1 MRGSSKLPSTDLEEN
16 SMTFVVPK
24 LAELSQRARLIIA
37 NATEGATVDLWP
49 NLFPILAKIL
59 GLLGKEWYLRVAFL
73 YRQLFASTADEV
85 WLARHGFELGITRIP
100 AKVATGYVTVD
111 VPSGTVVPYGVT
123 YRRADGAL
131 FRTRTSAIGTG
142 SATSM
147 EFEAIE
153 AGALGN
159 TDAGQTLTLV
169 DTGLITG
176 LGETATVSSGG
187 LGGGADAEAIETLR
201 QRILDRKRNPP
212 QGGSA
217 TDWIRWTKE
226 SSGAIAR
233 VFVDS
238 FIGDSREVWI
248 SFLRSDRTNGIPTPA
263 DVAAVQAYVE
273 DPIRRPVTAR
283 VSVVAP
289 DPQPVNITIAG
300 LSPDTPAIRAAIAA
314 ELAAMFA
321 DRVAP
326 ATPSQSFTLWRAWIS
341 EAISR
346 ATGETK
352 HTLAAPASDL
362 TYTTGG
368 AMPVLGTISYT

>member
-1 MRGSSKLPSTDLEEN
+1 
-16 SMTFVVPK
+16 MTFAVPK
-24 LAELSQRARLIIA
+24 IAELSQRARRIISE
-37 NATEGATVDLWP
+37 ATQGSTIDLWP
-49 NLFPILAKIL
+49 NLFPVLAKIL
-59 GLLGKEWYLRVAFL
+59 GLLAKEWHLRLAFL
-73 YRQLFASTADEV
+73 YKQLFASTADEV
-85 WLARHGFELGITRIP
+85 WLVRHGFELGITRIP

-111 VPSGTVVPYGVT
+111 CPSGTVVPYGMT
-123 YRRADGAL
+123 YRRTDGAL
-131 FRTRTSAIGTG
+131 FRTRASAIGTG
-142 SATSM
+142 PATSM
-147 EFEAIE
+147 EFEAVD
-153 AGALGN
+153 AGTLGN
-159 TDAGQTLTLV
+159 TDAGQTLILV
-169 DTGLITG
+169 DTGLVTG
-176 LGETATVSSGG
+176 LGEVATVSAGG
-187 LGGGADAEAIETLR
+187 LGGGADVEAVETLR

-217 TDWIRWTKE
+217 SDWVRWTKE
-226 SSGAIAR
+226 SSGAITR

-238 FIGDSREVWI
+238 FIGDAREVWI
-248 SFLRSDRTNGIPTPA
+248 SFLRSDRANGIPTSS

-289 DPQPVNITIAG
+289 VPQAVNITIAG
-300 LSPDTPAIRAAIAA
+300 LSPDTPAIRIAVEA

-362 TYTTGG
+362 AYATGG
-368 AMPVLGTISYT
+368 HMPVLGTVSYT

>member
-1 MRGSSKLPSTDLEEN
+1 
-16 SMTFVVPK
+16 MTFAVPK
-24 LAELSQRARLIIA
+24 LADLSQRARLLIA
-37 NATEGATVDLWP
+37 NATEGATIDLWP

-59 GLLGKEWYLRVAFL
+59 GLLGKEWHLRLAFL
-73 YRQLFASTADEV
+73 HKQLFASTADET
-85 WLARHGFELGITRIP
+85 WLVRHGFELGITRIP
-100 AKVATGYVTVD
+100 AKVATGFATVPC
-111 VPSGTVVPYGVT
+111 PSGTVVPYGIT
-123 YRRADGAL
+123 FRRADGAL

-142 SATSM
+142 AGTSL
-147 EFEAIE
+147 ELEAIE
-153 AGALGN
+153 AGAAGN
-159 TDAGQTLTLV
+159 TDAGQALSLM
-169 DTGLITG
+169 DTGLVVG
-176 LGETATVSSGG
+176 LGDTATVSSGG
-187 LGGGADAEAIETLR
+187 LGGGANVEDKEAFR

-226 SSGAIAR
+226 SSGAITR

-248 SFLRSDRTNGIPTPA
+248 SFLRSDRSNGIPTPS

-289 DPQPVNITIAG
+289 DPQTVDITIAG

-314 ELAAMFA
+314 ELDAMFA

-362 TYTTGG
+362 TYSTGG
-368 AMPVLGTISYT
+368 HLPVRGTISYT

>member
-1 MRGSSKLPSTDLEEN
+1 
-16 SMTFVVPK
+16 MTFVVPK
-24 LAELSQRARLIIA
+24 LSELSQRARLIIA
-37 NATEGATVDLWP
+37 NATQGATIDLWP

-59 GLLGKEWYLRVAFL
+59 ALLGKEWHMRLAFL
-73 YRQLFASTADEV
+73 YKQLFASTADEV

-131 FRTRTSAIGTG
+131 FRTRTSSIGAG
-142 SATSM
+142 AGTSL
-147 EFEAIE
+147 EFEAVI

-159 TDAGQTLTLV
+159 TDAGQTLTLI
-169 DTGLITG
+169 DTRLIPG
-176 LGETATVSSGG
+176 LGDTATVSASG
-187 LGGGADAEAIETLR
+187 LGGGADVEAIEAFR

-226 SSGAIAR
+226 SSGAISR

-238 FIGDSREVWI
+238 FIGDAREVWI
-248 SFLRSDRTNGIPTPA
+248 SFLRSDRANDIPTSA

-283 VSVVAP
+283 VSVAAP
-289 DPQPVNITIAG
+289 DPQPVNMTIAG
-300 LSPDTPAIRAAIAA
+300 LSPDTPAIRASIEA
-314 ELAAMFA
+314 ELDAMFA

-326 ATPSQSFTLWRAWIS
+326 ATPSQNFTLWRAWIS

-352 HTLAAPASDL
+352 HTLAVPATDL
-362 TYTTGG
+362 TYTTAGH
-368 AMPVLGTISYT
+368 MPVRGAVSYTD